1 MFPLAASA
9 QQSDSLK
16 FRVDSIIISGNKIT
30 KPYIILRELSFQE
43 NDTVNI
49 SDWELKLD
57 LSKKNLINTS
67 LFNFVDISWNYA
79 ADSASSVRH
88 VCVKLAVRE
97 RWYTWPSPVFDVM
110 EQNLNTWWRN
120 GHNLDRATYGFMIT
134 RYNFRGRKETVAL
147 IARFG
152 YSQQIGG
159 QYSIPFINKKRSLG
173 VTITGLYT
181 KNHEVFLA
189 TRNNLLVFYKDR
201 ENHIRSDFS
210 ASVKFQYRPGIYYR
224 QTMDIKYTDL
234 RVNNEVISR
243 AEDYFVDSANR
254 MRYFSISYQ
263 LIRDYRDARYYPL
276 NGTYTDLEITRHGL
290 GILPDENLAV
300 TFVAGGIRK
309 YSALSSRIFTGA
321 MLRFRWLPGDA
332 PPYYHQRALGFST
345 YVRGYEYYVIDG
357 QSYVMFKTALKYQ
370 LMKSRTYSVH
380 FLPVEKFNTFHM
392 AMYGGIFCD
401 GAYVD
406 NRTTQAT
413 HGNTLANTWLY
424 SFGAGIDFVT
434 YYDLVFRFE
443 CAVNHLGESGYFLH
457 MGAPF

>member
-1 MFPLAASA
+1 LANASR
-9 QQSDSLK
+9 SL
-16 FRVDSIIISGNKIT
+16 
-30 KPYIILRELSFQE
+30 E
-43 NDTVNI
+43 
-49 SDWELKLD
+49 
-57 LSKKNLINTS
+57 KNLINTS
-67 LFNFVDISWNYA
+67 LFNFVDIKWNYENA
-79 ADSASSVRH
+79 LDSPDIRSID
-88 VCVKLAVRE
+88 VKITVRE

-159 QYSIPFINKKRSLG
+159 QYSIPFIDKKRTLG
-173 VTITGLYT
+173 VTLTALYT

-201 ENHIRSDFS
+201 EQHIRSDLS

-224 QTMDIKYTDL
+224 QTLDLKFTDL
-234 RVNNEVISR
+234 RVNNDVINL
-243 AEDYFVDSANR
+243 APDYFTDNATR
-254 MRYFSISYQ
+254 MRYFSVSYQ
-263 LIRDYRDARYYPL
+263 LVRDYRDTRYYPL
-276 NGTYTDLEITRHGL
+276 SGTYTDLEITRHGL
-290 GILPDENLAV
+290 GLLKDENLNL
-300 TFVAGGIRK
+300 TFIAGSFRK
-309 YSALSSRIFTGA
+309 YQPVTSRIFTSA
-321 MLRFRWLPGDA
+321 MVRFRYLPGQA
-332 PPYYHQRALGFST
+332 PPFYHQRALGFST
-345 YVRGYEYYVIDG
+345 YVRGYEYYVVDG
-357 QSYVMFKTALKYQ
+357 QSYVLFKSSVKYQ
-370 LMKSRTYSVH
+370 LMKPRTYNVK
-380 FLPVEKFNTFHM
+380 FLPVEKFNMFHL

-401 GAYVD
+401 GGYVQ
-406 NRTTQAT
+406 NRTTISSF
-413 HGNTLANTWLY
+413 GNTLANSWLF

>member
-1 MFPLAASA
+1 M
-9 QQSDSLK
+9 Q
-16 FRVDSIIISGNKIT
+16 
-30 KPYIILRELSFQE
+30 
-43 NDTVNI
+43 NDTI
-49 SDWELKLD
+49 ALSEWQTHLD
-57 LSKKNLINTS
+57 RSRKNLINTS
-67 LFNFVDISWNYA
+67 LFNFVDLSWNYA
-79 ADSASSVRH
+79 NALDSADIRSID
-88 VCVKLAVRE
+88 VKITVRE

-159 QYSIPFINKKRSLG
+159 QYSIPFIDKKRTLG
-173 VTITGLYT
+173 VTLTALYT

-201 ENHIRSDFS
+201 EQHIRSDLS

-224 QTMDIKYTDL
+224 QTLDLKFTDL
-234 RVNNEVISR
+234 RVNNDVINL
-243 AEDYFVDSANR
+243 APDYFTDNATR
-254 MRYFSISYQ
+254 MRYFSVSYQ
-263 LIRDYRDARYYPL
+263 LVRDYRDTRYYPL
-276 NGTYTDLEITRHGL
+276 SGTYTDLEITRHGL
-290 GILPDENLAV
+290 GLLKDENLNL
-300 TFVAGGIRK
+300 TFIAGSLRK
-309 YSALSSRIFTGA
+309 YQPLTSRIFTSA
-321 MLRFRWLPGDA
+321 MVRFRYLPGQA
-332 PPYYHQRALGFST
+332 PPFYHQRALGFST
-345 YVRGYEYYVIDG
+345 YVRGYEYYVVDG
-357 QSYVMFKTALKYQ
+357 QSYVLFKSSVKYQ
-370 LMKSRTYSVH
+370 LMKPRTYNVK
-380 FLPVEKFNTFHM
+380 FLPVEKFNMFHL

-401 GAYVD
+401 GGYVQ
-406 NRTTQAT
+406 NRTTISSF
-413 HGNTLANTWLY
+413 GNTLANSWLF

>member
-1 MFPLAASA
+1 M
-9 QQSDSLK
+9 Q
-16 FRVDSIIISGNKIT
+16 
-30 KPYIILRELSFQE
+30 
-43 NDTVNI
+43 NDTI
-49 SDWELKLD
+49 ALSEWQTHLD
-57 LSKKNLINTS
+57 RSRKNLINTS
-67 LFNFVDISWNYA
+67 LFNFVDLSWNYA
-79 ADSASSVRH
+79 NALDSVDIRSID
-88 VCVKLAVRE
+88 VKITVRE

-159 QYSIPFINKKRSLG
+159 QYSIPFIDKKRTLG
-173 VTITGLYT
+173 VTLTALYT

-201 ENHIRSDFS
+201 EQHIRSDLS

-224 QTMDIKYTDL
+224 QTLDLKFTDL
-234 RVNNEVISR
+234 RVNNDVINL
-243 AEDYFVDSANR
+243 APDYFTDNATR
-254 MRYFSISYQ
+254 MRYFSVSYQ
-263 LIRDYRDARYYPL
+263 LVRDYRDTRYYPL
-276 NGTYTDLEITRHGL
+276 SGTYTDLEITRHGL
-290 GILPDENLAV
+290 GLLKDENLNL
-300 TFVAGGIRK
+300 TFIAGSLRK
-309 YSALSSRIFTGA
+309 YQPLTSRIFTSA
-321 MLRFRWLPGDA
+321 MVRFRYLPGQA
-332 PPYYHQRALGFST
+332 PPFYHQRALGFST
-345 YVRGYEYYVIDG
+345 YVRGYEYYVVDG
-357 QSYVMFKTALKYQ
+357 QSYVLFKSSVKYQ
-370 LMKSRTYSVH
+370 LMKPRTYNVK
-380 FLPVEKFNTFHM
+380 FLPVEKFNMFHL

-401 GAYVD
+401 GGYVQ
-406 NRTTQAT
+406 NRTTIPSF
-413 HGNTLANTWLY
+413 GNTLANSWLF

>member
-1 MFPLAASA
+1 M
-9 QQSDSLK
+9 Q
-16 FRVDSIIISGNKIT
+16 
-30 KPYIILRELSFQE
+30 
-43 NDTVNI
+43 NDTI
-49 SDWELKLD
+49 ALSDWQTHLD
-57 LSKKNLINTS
+57 RSKKNLINTS
-67 LFNFVDISWNYA
+67 LFNFVDIKWNYENA
-79 ADSASSVRH
+79 LDSPDIRSID
-88 VCVKLAVRE
+88 VKITVRE

-159 QYSIPFINKKRSLG
+159 QYSIPFIDKKRTLG
-173 VTITGLYT
+173 VTLTALYT

-201 ENHIRSDFS
+201 EQHIRSDLS

-224 QTMDIKYTDL
+224 QTLDLKFTDL
-234 RVNNEVISR
+234 RVNNDVINL
-243 AEDYFVDSANR
+243 APDYFTDNATR
-254 MRYFSISYQ
+254 MRYFSVSYQ
-263 LIRDYRDARYYPL
+263 LVRDYRDTRYYPL
-276 NGTYTDLEITRHGL
+276 SGTYTDLEITRHGL
-290 GILPDENLAV
+290 GLLKDENLNL
-300 TFVAGGIRK
+300 TFIAGSLRK
-309 YSALSSRIFTGA
+309 YQPLTSRIFTSA
-321 MLRFRWLPGDA
+321 MVRFRYLPGQA
-332 PPYYHQRALGFST
+332 PPFYHQRALGFST
-345 YVRGYEYYVIDG
+345 YVRGYEYYVVDG
-357 QSYVMFKTALKYQ
+357 QSYVLFKSSVKYQ
-370 LMKSRTYSVH
+370 LMKPRTYNVK
-380 FLPVEKFNTFHM
+380 FLPVEKFNMFHL

-401 GAYVD
+401 GGYVQ
-406 NRTTQAT
+406 NRTTISSF
-413 HGNTLANTWLY
+413 GNTLANSWLF

>member
-1 MFPLAASA
+1 M
-9 QQSDSLK
+9 Q
-16 FRVDSIIISGNKIT
+16 
-30 KPYIILRELSFQE
+30 
-43 NDTVNI
+43 NDTI
-49 SDWELKLD
+49 ALSEWQTHLD
-57 LSKKNLINTS
+57 RSRKNLINTS
-67 LFNFVDISWNYA
+67 LFNFVDIKWNYENA
-79 ADSASSVRH
+79 LDSPDIRSID
-88 VCVKLAVRE
+88 VKITVRE

-159 QYSIPFINKKRSLG
+159 QYSIPFIDKKRTLG
-173 VTITGLYT
+173 VTLTALYT

-201 ENHIRSDFS
+201 EQHIRSDLS

-224 QTMDIKYTDL
+224 QTLDLKFTDL
-234 RVNNEVISR
+234 RVNNDVINL
-243 AEDYFVDSANR
+243 APDYFTDTATR
-254 MRYFSISYQ
+254 MRYFSVSYQ
-263 LIRDYRDARYYPL
+263 LVRDYRDTRYYPL
-276 NGTYTDLEITRHGL
+276 SGTYTDLEITRHGL
-290 GILPDENLAV
+290 GLLKDENLNL
-300 TFVAGGIRK
+300 TFIAGSLRK
-309 YSALSSRIFTGA
+309 YQPLTSRIFTSA
-321 MLRFRWLPGDA
+321 MVRFRYLPGQA
-332 PPYYHQRALGFST
+332 PPFYHQRALGFST
-345 YVRGYEYYVIDG
+345 YVRGYEYYVVDG
-357 QSYVMFKTALKYQ
+357 QSYVLFKSSVKYQ
-370 LMKSRTYSVH
+370 LMRPRTYNIK
-380 FLPVEKFNTFHM
+380 FLSVEKFNMFHL

-401 GAYVD
+401 GGYVQ
-406 NRTTQAT
+406 NRTTLPSF
-413 HGNTLANTWLY
+413 GNTLANSWLF

>member
-1 MFPLAASA
+1 LCAR
-9 QQSDSLK
+9 QTDSLFIK
-16 FRVDSIIISGNKIT
+16 IDSVIISGNRIT
-30 KPYIILRELSFQE
+30 KPFIILRELSFSLT
-43 NDTVNI
+43 DTI
-49 SDWELKLD
+49 AFSDWPSQLD
-57 LSKKNLINTS
+57 RSKKNLINTS
-67 LFNFVDISWNYA
+67 LFNFVDLSWNYVNA
-79 ADSASSVRH
+79 LDSSDFRKIN
-88 VCVKLAVRE
+88 VKITVRE

-159 QYSIPFINKKRSLG
+159 QYSIPFINKKRTLG
-173 VTITGLYT
+173 VTLTAMYT

-201 ENHIRSDFS
+201 NQHIRSDLS

-224 QTMDIKYTDL
+224 QTLDLKFTDL
-234 RVNNEVISR
+234 KVNNAVISL
-243 AEDYFVDSANR
+243 APDYFADTATR
-254 MRYFSISYQ
+254 MRYFSVSYQ
-263 LIRDYRDARYYPL
+263 LVRDYRDTRYYPL
-276 NGTYTDLEITRHGL
+276 SGTYTDLEITRHGL
-290 GILPDENLAV
+290 GLLKDENLNL
-300 TFVAGGIRK
+300 TFIAAGFRK
-309 YSALSSRIFTGA
+309 YQPLTSRIYAAG
-321 MLRFRWLPGDA
+321 MVRFRFLPGQL
-332 PPYYHQRALGFST
+332 PPFYHQRALGFST

-357 QSYVMFKTALKYQ
+357 QSYALFKTSVKYQ
-370 LMKSRTYSVH
+370 LMKPRTYKVK
-380 FLPVEKFNTFHM
+380 FLPVEKFNMFHI

-401 GAYVD
+401 GAYVQ
-406 NRTTQAT
+406 NRTTLPEQ
-413 HGNTLANTWLY
+413 GNTLANSWLV

>member
-1 MFPLAASA
+1 M
-9 QQSDSLK
+9 Q
-16 FRVDSIIISGNKIT
+16 
-30 KPYIILRELSFQE
+30 
-43 NDTVNI
+43 NDTI
-49 SDWELKLD
+49 ALSEWQTHLD
-57 LSKKNLINTS
+57 RSRKNLINTS
-67 LFNFVDISWNYA
+67 LFNFVDLSWNYA
-79 ADSASSVRH
+79 NALDSPDIRSID
-88 VCVKLAVRE
+88 VKITVRE

-159 QYSIPFINKKRSLG
+159 QYSIPFIDKKRTLG
-173 VTITGLYT
+173 VTLTALYT

-201 ENHIRSDFS
+201 EQHIRSDLS

-224 QTMDIKYTDL
+224 QTLDLKFTDL
-234 RVNNEVISR
+234 RVNYDVINL
-243 AEDYFVDSANR
+243 APDYFTDTATR
-254 MRYFSISYQ
+254 MRYFSVSYQ
-263 LIRDYRDARYYPL
+263 LVRDYRDTRYYPL
-276 NGTYTDLEITRHGL
+276 SGTYTDLEITRHGL
-290 GILPDENLAV
+290 GLLKDENLNL
-300 TFVAGGIRK
+300 TFIAGSLRK
-309 YSALSSRIFTGA
+309 YQPLTSRIFTSA
-321 MLRFRWLPGDA
+321 MVRFRYLPGQA
-332 PPYYHQRALGFST
+332 PPFYHQRALGFST
-345 YVRGYEYYVIDG
+345 YVRGYEYYVVDG
-357 QSYVMFKTALKYQ
+357 QSYVLFKSSVKYQ
-370 LMKSRTYSVH
+370 LMKPRTYNVK
-380 FLPVEKFNTFHM
+380 FLPVEKFNMFHL

-401 GAYVD
+401 GGYVQ
-406 NRTTQAT
+406 NRTTIPSF
-413 HGNTLANTWLY
+413 GNTLANSWLF

>member
-1 MFPLAASA
+1 M
-9 QQSDSLK
+9 Q
-16 FRVDSIIISGNKIT
+16 
-30 KPYIILRELSFQE
+30 
-43 NDTVNI
+43 NDTI
-49 SDWELKLD
+49 ALSDWQTHLD
-57 LSKKNLINTS
+57 RSKKNLINTS
-67 LFNFVDISWNYA
+67 LFNFVDITWNYENA
-79 ADSASSVRH
+79 LDFPDIRSID
-88 VCVKLAVRE
+88 VKITVRE

-159 QYSIPFINKKRSLG
+159 QYSIPFIDKKRTLG
-173 VTITGLYT
+173 VTLTALYT

-201 ENHIRSDFS
+201 EQHIRSDLS

-224 QTMDIKYTDL
+224 QTLDLKFTDL
-234 RVNNEVISR
+234 RVNNDVINL
-243 AEDYFVDSANR
+243 APDYFTDTATR
-254 MRYFSISYQ
+254 MRYFSVSYQ
-263 LIRDYRDARYYPL
+263 LVRDYRDTRYYPL
-276 NGTYTDLEITRHGL
+276 SGTYTDLEITRHGL
-290 GILPDENLAV
+290 GLLKDENLNL
-300 TFVAGGIRK
+300 TFIAGSLRK
-309 YSALSSRIFTGA
+309 YQPVTSRIFTSA
-321 MLRFRWLPGDA
+321 MVRVRYLPGQA
-332 PPYYHQRALGFST
+332 PPFYHQRALGFST
-345 YVRGYEYYVIDG
+345 YVRGYEYYVVDG
-357 QSYVMFKTALKYQ
+357 QSYVLFKSSVKYQ
-370 LMKSRTYSVH
+370 LMKPRTYNVK
-380 FLPVEKFNTFHM
+380 FLPVEKFNMFHL

-401 GAYVD
+401 GGYVQ
-406 NRTTQAT
+406 NRTTISSF
-413 HGNTLANTWLY
+413 GNTLANSWLF